1 MKLDPKTMPFSEM
14 VERTQEN
21 VKACERFFPVSD
33 SDYVYIQR
41 LVGNANALPCES
53 CGEPCED
60 RQTATWDQSLQVGPC
75 CQFDAAQI
83 PELPICEDLY
93 KLTMRAKTVGELM
106 DIRRAH
112 VAVCHVCN
120 PDAQEIREAA

>member
-1 MKLDPKTMPFSEM
+1 MEHFEDFGIDFDEGRDIDPREAF
-14 VERTQEN
+14 
-21 VKACERFFPVSD
+21 
-33 SDYVYIQR
+33 Y
-41 LVGNANALPCES
+41 ANALPCES

-60 RQTATWDQSLQVGPC
+60 RQTATWDPSLQVGPC

-83 PELPICEDLY
+83 PELPVCEELY

-112 VAVCHVCN
+112 QTVCQVCN